1 MKKTIIVVI
10 MLSAVTFASAQS
22 NVGLSVATS
31 RNDRHME
38 TLWYQHQVST
48 RFSVGLQ
55 VRNSDVK
62 YRFVNAR
69 AIEKGNTIFA
79 GLVLGFKIK
88 EAEQYR
94 LDFNLT
100 TSYRRLENEGQEINN
115 LPQFTTG
122 IEIDPNLLFSLK
134 ANQRWLLH
142 TGVMLRTAT
151 QVGPESISDEQLPSA
166 IVLNGLSYQINQ
178 SSLTLRTYAGP
189 MNGAGGDTGK
199 FFWQISVG
207 YQYTFSGK
215 SQPSIPFINF

>member
-1 MKKTIIVVI
+1 
-10 MLSAVTFASAQS
+10 
-22 NVGLSVATS
+22 
-31 RNDRHME
+31 ME
-38 TLWYQHQVST
+38 TLWYQHQLSN

-69 AIEKGNTIFA
+69 AIEKGNTMFA

-88 EAEQYR
+88 ENEKYR

-100 TSYRRLENEGQEINN
+100 TSYRRLENEEQEINN

-134 ANQRWLLH
+134 ANQRWLFH

-151 QVGPESISDEQLPSA
+151 QVEPESVSDEQLPSA

-199 FFWQISVG
+199 FFWQVSLG